1 MSRNITL
8 IEGTV
13 ANIDI
18 YQNDPTATSAT
29 LYMRNDETDALISKT
44 ATFVNDVATIE
55 LDGNDTTT
63 PGVYSYQVNENLSGG
78 GMAKYGTFECADCE
92 WGKIIIC
99 EALDGGIS

>member
-1 MSRNITL
+1 MARNITL

-13 ANIDI
+13 SNIDI

-29 LYMRNDETDALISKT
+29 LYMRNDETNALISKT
-44 ATFVNDVATIE
+44 APFVNDVATIE

-63 PGVYSYQVNENLSGG
+63 PGVYSYQVNENLGG
-78 GMAKYGTFECADCE
+78 GGIAKYGTFECEDCE